1 MFLGTNTGGPLFSEL
16 LSDMFLSH
24 HIVVFIILCVINVV
38 FGLTQFNSSNF
49 AFSLAVSSVK
59 KKKINFEKI
68 DFRAQTCCSCL
79 VNVVAS

>member
-1 MFLGTNTGGPLFSEL
+1 MF
-16 LSDMFLSH
+16 FLSH
-24 HIVVFIILCVINVV
+24 HIVVIILCVINVV

-49 AFSLAVSSVK
+49 AFSLAVSSVRK
-59 KKKINFEKI
+59 KKSTEKI

>member
-16 LSDMFLSH
+16 LSDVFLSH

-49 AFSLAVSSVK
+49 AFSLAVSSVREK
-59 KKKINFEKI
+59 KSTEKI

>member
-16 LSDMFLSH
+16 LSDVFLSH

-49 AFSLAVSSVK
+49 AFSLAVSSLRK
-59 KKKINFEKI
+59 KKSTEKI

>member
-16 LSDMFLSH
+16 LSDVFLSH
-24 HIVVFIILCVINVV
+24 HIVVFIILCVINIV

-49 AFSLAVSSVK
+49 AFSLAVSSVRK
-59 KKKINFEKI
+59 KKSTEKI

>member
-1 MFLGTNTGGPLFSEL
+1 MSLGTNTGGPLFSEL
-16 LSDMFLSH
+16 LSDVFLSH

-49 AFSLAVSSVK
+49 AFSLAVSSVRK
-59 KKKINFEKI
+59 KKSTEKI

>member
-16 LSDMFLSH
+16 LSDVFLSH

-49 AFSLAVSSVK
+49 AFSLAVSSVRK
-59 KKKINFEKI
+59 KKSTEKI
-68 DFRAQTCCSCL
+68 DFRAQTL
-79 VNVVAS
+79 L

>member
-16 LSDMFLSH
+16 LSDVFLSH

-38 FGLTQFNSSNF
+38 FGLTQFNSSNL
-49 AFSLAVSSVK
+49 AFSLAVSSVRK
-59 KKKINFEKI
+59 KKSTEKI

>member
-1 MFLGTNTGGPLFSEL
+1 MSLGTNTGGPLFSEL
-16 LSDMFLSH
+16 LSDVFLSH
-24 HIVVFIILCVINVV
+24 RIVVFIILCVINVV

-49 AFSLAVSSVK
+49 AFSLAVSSVRK
-59 KKKINFEKI
+59 KKSTEKI

>member
-16 LSDMFLSH
+16 LSDVFLSH

-49 AFSLAVSSVK
+49 AFSLAVSK
-59 KKKINFEKI
+59 KSTEKI